1 MTKKLR
7 LLQCAAVLALLV
19 LAAAIIP
26 TRKPGI
32 AADQVR
38 PDAADIV
45 LINGKILTVDAKD
58 SIAQAVAIKGRKIVA
73 VGSNEAILQ
82 QAGSATRVIDLH
94 GRTATPSLIDTHGH
108 FADGGVNEL
117 YHVNLS
123 EASREEDVVGKV
135 RDKVATMKPGEWI
148 QGDGWDEGKLA
159 ERRYVYASDLD
170 KVSPNNPVWLLH
182 TTGHYGVANSS
193 AMKLAY

>member
-26 TRKPGI
+26 TRKPAI

-38 PDAADIV
+38 PDAADLV

-94 GRTATPSLIDTHGH
+94 GRTASPGLIDTHGH

-123 EASREEDVVGKV
+123 EA
-135 RDKVATMKPGEWI
+135 
-148 QGDGWDEGKLA
+148 
-159 ERRYVYASDLD
+159 
-170 KVSPNNPVWLLH
+170 
-182 TTGHYGVANSS
+182 
-193 AMKLAY
+193 